1 MSENPEESKRSLR
14 QTNALVRAL
23 VEQETLDYPFW
34 VSGIVTRCFVSDFG
48 HVYFDLTDEDYSI
61 NCMVRQPVRGTLNFT
76 FSNGIEVE
84 VFGTVRVYEKAA
96 KIQIEVEQARHI
108 ETPKPVLD
116 ATVLEQLK
124 AKGVWPR
131 TKLPLPNTIN
141 HIGVV
146 TSKQSQ
152 ALHDFE
158 DHYRR
163 EGGTASCKVIDVRL
177 QGQQA
182 PREIAD
188 AINRFN
194 REKQVEVIVI
204 TRGGGR
210 ASELTVFND
219 PLIVEAICRSAIPV
233 ITGIGHQRDDT
244 LADQVADFSAIT
256 PTAAASYLAKQLR
269 SLPTPSQPASKSRG
283 SLYCRVFSCSCHRYV
298 GYRLDNLSIAAMLIC
313 T

>member
-1 MSENPEESKRSLR
+1 MSENSEESKRSLR

-23 VEQETLDYPFW
+23 IEQETLDYPFW
-34 VSGIVTRCFVSDFG
+34 VGGVVTRCFVSNFG
-48 HVYFDLTDEDYSI
+48 HVYFELVDEDYSI
-61 NCMVRQPVRGTLNFT
+61 NCMVREPVRGTLNFT

-96 KIQIEVEQARHI
+96 KVQIEVEQARRI

-116 ATVLEQLK
+116 TTILEQLK

-131 TKLPLPNTIN
+131 TKLSLPNTITQ
-141 HIGVV
+141 IGIV

-158 DHYRR
+158 DHYRH

-219 PLIVEAICRSAIPV
+219 PLIVEAICRSTVPI

-256 PTAAASYLAKQLR
+256 PTAAASYLAKKQAL
-269 SLPTPSQPASKSRG
+269 LPTPTPPQPASN
-283 SLYCRVFSCSCHRYV
+283 LTLVYV
-298 GYRLDNLSIAAMLIC
+298 VGFLAVVAIIMLFIVLI
-313 T
+313 TT